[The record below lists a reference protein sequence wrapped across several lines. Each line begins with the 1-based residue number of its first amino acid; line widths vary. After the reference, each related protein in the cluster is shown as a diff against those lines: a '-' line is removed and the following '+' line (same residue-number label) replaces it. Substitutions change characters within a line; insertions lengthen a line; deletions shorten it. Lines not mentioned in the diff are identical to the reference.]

1 MYTIAVVDYG
11 MGNLHSVAKALERV
25 AVAQRVQVTYDP
37 DEIMRADKVVFPG
50 VGGIGYCMGELE
62 RLGLDEAVREV
73 SNNKPLLGICVG
85 MQSMLDH
92 SEENDGHDALGLFHG
107 RVTRFEDGQRD
118 PISNERL
125 KVPQMGWNKVA
136 IKPEFASHP
145 MWEGIKD
152 GTRFYFVHSYYVTP
166 DDQSIVQATA
176 EYPHEYCCALGK
188 DNVFATQFHPEKS
201 ADAGLQLLSNFC
213 AWNP

>member
-25 AVAQRVQVTYDP
+25 AVAQRVLVTYDP
-37 DEIMRADKVVFPG
+37 EEILRADKVVFPG
-50 VGGIGYCMGELE
+50 VGGIGYCMGELA
-62 RLGLDEAVREV
+62 RLGIDEAVHEV
-73 SNNKPLLGICVG
+73 AKNKPLLGICVG

-107 RVTRFEDGQRD
+107 RVTRFEDGLRD
-118 PISNERL
+118 PVSNERL

-136 IKPEFASHP
+136 IKTNHP
-145 MWEGIKD
+145 MWAGIED
-152 GTRFYFVHSYYVTP
+152 GSRFYFVHSYYVTP
-166 DDQSIVQATA
+166 DDSSIVQGTT
-176 EYPHEYCCALGK
+176 EYPFEYCCALGK

-201 ADAGLQLLSNFC
+201 ADVGLQLLANFC
-213 AWNP
+213 AWQP

>member
-25 AVAQRVQVTYDP
+25 AVAQRVLVTYDA
-37 DEIMRADKVVFPG
+37 DELLRADKVVFPG
-50 VGGIGYCMGELE
+50 VGGIGYCMSELR

-73 SNNKPLLGICVG
+73 ANTKPLLGICVG

-107 RVTRFEDGQRD
+107 RVTRFADGETD
-118 PISNERL
+118 PQTGERL

-136 IKPEFASHP
+136 IKTQHP
-145 MWEGIKD
+145 MWEGIQD
-152 GTRFYFVHSYYVTP
+152 GSRFYFVHSYYVSP
-166 DDQSIVQATA
+166 EDQSIVQATA

-201 ADAGLQLLSNFC
+201 ADVGLQLLSNFC

>member
-25 AVAQRVQVTYDP
+25 AVAQRVQVTFDAE
-37 DEIMRADKVVFPG
+37 DLLRADKVVFPG
-50 VGGIGYCMGELE
+50 VGGIGYCMSELR
-62 RLGLDEAVREV
+62 RLELDEAVREV
-73 SNNKPLLGICVG
+73 ARTKPLLGICVG

-92 SEENDGHDALGLFHG
+92 SEENDGHDALGLFPG
-107 RVTRFEDGQRD
+107 RVTRFEDGLRD
-118 PISNERL
+118 PETDERL
-125 KVPQMGWNKVA
+125 KVPQMGWNQVS
-136 IKPEFASHP
+136 IKSKHP
-145 MWEGIKD
+145 LWQGIED

-166 DDQSIVQATA
+166 DDERIVQATA
-176 EYPHEYCCALGK
+176 QYPHEYCCALGK